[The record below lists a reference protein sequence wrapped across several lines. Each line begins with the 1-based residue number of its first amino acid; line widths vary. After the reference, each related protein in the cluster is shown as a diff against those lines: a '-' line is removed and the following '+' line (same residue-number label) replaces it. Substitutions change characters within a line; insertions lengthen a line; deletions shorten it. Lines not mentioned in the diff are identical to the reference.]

1 MSKDFDTD
9 IRSYLLFQGIFGE
22 NLLNLLREPSLKGI
36 LKSASNGCAEDFL
49 MAFALCYGLD
59 EAFSSQVSSA
69 LFHFYDQDIL
79 KEEFF
84 DNWVNDNLD
93 FNEASPVYNKI
104 ALSQLKT
111 KSQEFLDWLKNAEE
125 EEEGEKEKEEEEQK
139 LQPEQ
144 ETESKRV
151 DERKE
156 SESNHK
162 IIEENT
168 EDKIENNDIMSQ
180 LNSIEDFSIDDI

>member
-9 IRSYLLFQGIFGE
+9 IRSYLLFQGIFGK

-84 DNWVNDNLD
+84 ENWVNDNLD

-125 EEEGEKEKEEEEQK
+125 EEEEGEKEKEEKK

-144 ETESKRV
+144 VTESKRV

-168 EDKIENNDIMSQ
+168 EDKKENNDIMSQ
-180 LNSIEDFSIDDI
+180 LKSIEDFSIDDI